1 MHAVVNGTRYT
12 LKTLSELEKVKS
24 ANNPPAKT
32 KAQVIDPTASTN
44 DERSSNNDHQ
54 KSQHTTAS
62 DEYIQLLEEKNKTV
76 YLPPRPRG
84 FPSMNGRGRGVMLR
98 YTHSHKRRFQPH
110 PDFYPS
116 NTHGTYYG

>member
-32 KAQVIDPTASTN
+32 NAQVINPTAIITVPSTN

-62 DEYIQLLEEKNKTV
+62 DEYIQLLDT
-76 YLPPRPRG
+76 
-84 FPSMNGRGRGVMLR
+84 
-98 YTHSHKRRFQPH
+98 
-110 PDFYPS
+110 
-116 NTHGTYYG
+116 